1 MENAIRDGIS
11 DIPNRTLHIDWV
23 AMPVAAREAQDVGCR
38 QYMLM
43 AENDKHGLVA
53 SLLRAY
59 G

>member
-1 MENAIRDGIS
+1 MENAIIDDIFG
-11 DIPNRTLHIDWV
+11 IPNRTLHLDWV
-23 AMPVAAREAQDVGCR
+23 AMPVAAREAQDTGCR